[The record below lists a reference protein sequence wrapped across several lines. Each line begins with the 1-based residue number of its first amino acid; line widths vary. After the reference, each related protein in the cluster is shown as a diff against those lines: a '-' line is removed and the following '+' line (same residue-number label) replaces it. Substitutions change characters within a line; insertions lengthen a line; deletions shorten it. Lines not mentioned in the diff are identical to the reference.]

1 MEQRK
6 ETAVEWLVIHLAKKH
21 NEFQALTFYHDHHE
35 EIKQAK
41 QMEKEQI
48 KDAFVECW
56 KFNVPEGIDCKL
68 SAEEYYNKTYANDTT
83 TGLPEE
89 DSKRRGWHY

>member
-6 ETAVEWLVIHLAKKH
+6 QTAVEWLVIHLAKKH

-41 QMEKEQI
+41 QMERSQI
-48 KDAFVECW
+48 QESYCDGFDDGYLLANGEDTEFD
-56 KFNVPEGIDCKL
+56 DCYL
-68 SAEEYYNKTYANDTT
+68 YYQETY
-83 TGLPEE
+83 G
-89 DSKRRGWHY
+89 K